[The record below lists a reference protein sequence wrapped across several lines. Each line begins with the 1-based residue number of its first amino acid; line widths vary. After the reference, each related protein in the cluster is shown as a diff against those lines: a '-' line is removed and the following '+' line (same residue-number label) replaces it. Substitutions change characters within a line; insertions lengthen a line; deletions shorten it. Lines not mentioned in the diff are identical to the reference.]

1 MIPYFL
7 KPLGFLTRTIESK
20 LAQIKLE
27 QTLFFHLN
35 LVESVSLSPIII
47 PVDLKNKDG
56 ESNQN
61 PYILTP
67 NK

>member
-1 MIPYFL
+1 MIPHFP
-7 KPLGFLTRTIESK
+7 KPLGFFTQTIESK
-20 LAQIKLE
+20 LAQIKIE
-27 QTLFFHLN
+27 QTLFSHLN

-47 PVDLKNKDG
+47 PVGLKNKDV

-61 PYILTP
+61 TSVLTP